1 MDKIPPEV
9 LAKIKEANK
18 AALADPAKLDAH
30 LETTWKNVA
39 GDAEKIPVEKIADLM
54 KEGSRLHGRPEPKKE
69 MLDLAVNIIKKEGVT
84 ELDKEYFKKRSI
96 EQMKK
101 MAA

>member
-1 MDKIPPEV
+1 
-9 LAKIKEANK
+9 
-18 AALADPAKLDAH
+18 
-30 LETTWKNVA
+30 
-39 GDAEKIPVEKIADLM
+39 
-54 KEGSRLHGRPEPKKE
+54 